1 METTVLNSVCMAL
14 TTRYMNP
21 TNRRG
26 ARIRVQCGTSTMFVP
41 YSYELNTH
49 QSHAY
54 AALQF
59 VKKMGWSGEL
69 VMSTLNNSTINYV
82 FTFIS
87 KEFIS
92 HRITLDSLKIV
103 GAV

>member
-1 METTVLNSVCMAL
+1 METTVLNSVCMVL
-14 TTRYMNP
+14 TTRYVNP
-21 TNRRG
+21 TNHRG
-26 ARIRVQCGTSTMFVP
+26 AGILVRCGTSKMFVP
-41 YSYELNTH
+41 YPYELNTH

-59 VKKMGWSGEL
+59 VQKMGWSGDL
-69 VMSTLNNSTINYV
+69 VMSALNNSTINYV

-92 HRITLDSLKIV
+92 HKITLDSLKMA